1 MNVHAIDLWRAFFV
15 LNMSTHATLHNISQ
29 TCFKTNLHQKIIKT
43 AEQHKI
49 KFKPE
54 PVSLNI
60 QVKTSILSNFLFKKY
75 SYPGT
80 QYQGGYQVIDTW
92 EDILPYKACFMW
104 KGPVSVHYLRVSHF
118 CSHFWRISK
127 EKFRR
132 LGNFMWQK
140 LHHLQAMYN

>member
-1 MNVHAIDLWRAFFV
+1 MQLFITYHKHVLKQIYTKRLSRQQSSIKSNLNQSQCHSIYRSRQVFWAF
-15 LNMSTHATLHNISQ
+15 
-29 TCFKTNLHQKIIKT
+29 
-43 AEQHKI
+43 
-49 KFKPE
+49 
-54 PVSLNI
+54 
-60 QVKTSILSNFLFKKY
+60 FLFKKY